1 MRGIDDLLSIK
12 IEQVSFR
19 SFLFFFLSE
28 KKFISF
34 SRSCDMD
41 LSEGEEGEVT
51 LFES

>member
-19 SFLFFFLSE
+19 SFLFSLSE
-28 KKFISF
+28 KKLTSF

-51 LFES
+51 LFAS

>member
-19 SFLFFFLSE
+19 SFLFFLSE

-51 LFES
+51 LFAS